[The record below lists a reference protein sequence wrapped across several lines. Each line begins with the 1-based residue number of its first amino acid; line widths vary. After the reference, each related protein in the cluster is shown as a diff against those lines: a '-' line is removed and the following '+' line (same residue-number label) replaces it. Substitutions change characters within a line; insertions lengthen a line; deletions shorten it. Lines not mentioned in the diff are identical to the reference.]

1 MTATGSVTSAA
12 PPTGP
17 RPARA
22 ATRAKVAAALLAAAG
37 AGLILASVGRGWA
50 DATVTSPVRLSVHA
64 TGSSITSL
72 PYALGLAGLAGAVAL
87 FAARRIGRYL
97 VGLVLL
103 CAGAGTVAAVATN
116 LGHLDGTHLA
126 RAAEQALGASGAQL
140 SGVTNTAWPYVTLL
154 GGVLVAVAGGFTL
167 ARGGSWTG
175 LSNRYEVAPAAGSA
189 QSAQSANGPATPGA
203 PSSAPGAE
211 PTSRELWDSIN
222 RGADPTV

>member
-1 MTATGSVTSAA
+1 MTATGSVTGAA
-12 PPTGP
+12 PSTAA
-17 RPARA
+17 RPARS
-22 ATRAKVAAALLAAAG
+22 ATRAKVTAALLAAAG
-37 AGLILASVGRGWA
+37 AGLILASDGRGWA

-87 FAARRIGRYL
+87 FAVRRIGRYL

-103 CAGAGTVAAVATN
+103 GAGLGTVAAVATN

-126 RAAEQALGASGAQL
+126 RAAEQTLGASSAQL
-140 SGVTNTAWPYVTLL
+140 SGVTNTAWPYVTIL
-154 GGVLVAVAGGFTL
+154 GGVLVAAAGAFTL
-167 ARGGSWTG
+167 VRGRSWTG
-175 LSNRYEVAPAAGSA
+175 LSNRYEVAPKSADPTVRPAA
-189 QSAQSANGPATPGA
+189 
-203 PSSAPGAE
+203 APGAQPSAVDAD